1 MSERRSHLPKLLASL
16 VIAACFAA
24 LLHAGGLPLWPPRD
38 ALQRVEWWAAPT
50 YFALWCVVHVLR
62 AARWKLLLAPLDAVP
77 MRRVLGVSFIGFAA
91 IVILPFRTGEVV
103 RPYLIRSRAS
113 VSGWA
118 ATGTIAAERIVD
130 GLFLT
135 IMLAIAMTVAT
146 PLSPLPD
153 RIGHLPI
160 SAAVVPGAT
169 YFALALFTCA
179 FVAMGAFYF
188 QRALAERLSRAV
200 LGLISP
206 RLATWFAQRVEKVA
220 SGLGFLPRPSL
231 FVPFVAATAVY
242 WLLNC
247 LATWALARAVGLEQ
261 FRYSEACVVTG
272 VLALGILV
280 PNAPGFF
287 GAFQFS
293 IYAALALYYP
303 VDVVLSA
310 GAAYVLYVYALQLA
324 VTLAAAGLGMLSERP
339 GGASELTPAAADL
352 ED

>member
-1 MSERRSHLPKLLASL
+1 MRARRSLFAKLVASL
-16 VIAACFAA
+16 LIAACFAA
-24 LLHAGGLPLWPPRD
+24 LLHAGGLPLWPPAE
-38 ALQRVEWWAAPT
+38 ALQSVEWWGTPA
-50 YFALWCVVHVLR
+50 YLALWCVVHVLR
-62 AARWKLLLAPLDAVP
+62 AARWQLLLAPLDSVP

-91 IVILPFRTGEVV
+91 IVLLPFRAGEVV
-103 RPYLIRSRAS
+103 RPYLIRTRGS

-118 ATGTIAAERIVD
+118 ATGTIAAERIID

-135 IMLAIAMTVAT
+135 IMLAVAMAVAT
-146 PLSPLPD
+146 PLAPLPD
-153 RIGHLPI
+153 RIGSLPI

-169 YFALALFTCA
+169 YFALGLFTCA

-188 QRALAERLSRAV
+188 QRALAERLTRTV
-200 LGLISP
+200 LGLVSP
-206 RLATWFAQRVEKVA
+206 RLAAWFAERVEKVA

-231 FVPFVAATAVY
+231 FVPFVLATAAY
-242 WLLNC
+242 WMLNC
-247 LATWALARAVGLEQ
+247 LATWALARAVGLDA

-293 IYAALALYYP
+293 TYAALALYYP

-310 GAAYVLYVYALQLA
+310 GAAYVLYVYVLQLV
-324 VTLAAAGLGMLSERP
+324 VTLGAAGLGLLSERP
-339 GGASELTPAAADL
+339 STATELAPTAADL